1 MPRIAAVSLPHLMI
15 ELAAESLAVAEGVR
29 KPGARP
35 ELPPFAVVLVAREG
49 RAEGDRAGAGE
60 PVSSAS
66 LIDAVSADARR
77 FGVRPGQSVA
87 EACALLSRLA
97 VVPLPRETLAAAL
110 GRVAEAALAFG
121 ATVSLEPPDTVWV
134 DVSGAAHLFGGEAAL
149 GAELASRVR
158 ALGHVVRVAI
168 AEGPRLAQALA
179 RWGSAGST
187 RDERSVIT
195 VEGPR
200 TRAAMALLPITAL
213 PMAEEHVAWFA
224 RLGVLSLGQLA
235 ELPRAAAAARLGA
248 EADRALDLAQG
259 RDDSPLVAYR
269 PPSLLSEHSEWDEP
283 AEGLSPL
290 LFVLSG
296 LVSRVSARL
305 AGRGEAAQ
313 KLVLVI
319 EHDRTI
325 ARHRGVP
332 LEKALVFDL
341 ASPLWRAEE
350 MKRVIV
356 SRLERTR
363 LEAPSIGLRLEV
375 PAIIRALGRQLDLSR
390 VSGGVTGQKGLES
403 LPVILAELV
412 ADIGRERVGVLAL
425 LDAHRPEKQHALR
438 PALPE
443 PGSLL
448 TPKKR
453 SKKRARP
460 EPELVSRV
468 RSLAAAKQ
476 GVPTRL
482 LPAPVPLAAALR
494 VGATLRIDHRLF
506 TIDRIGFV
514 ERLEAVEWWTGA
526 PVARDYL
533 RLWLGSSDGGLDALV
548 YVDRQSGKRFLQAV
562 GD

>member
-1 MPRIAAVSLPHLMI
+1 MRRIAAVALPHLVT
-15 ELAAESLAVAEGVR
+15 ELAAESLAVARSVREPGV
-29 KPGARP
+29 RP
-35 ELPPFAVVLVAREG
+35 ELPPFAVVLVEREG
-49 RAEGDRAGAGE
+49 RAGDAGD
-60 PVSSAS
+60 PVPSSS
-66 LIDAVSADARR
+66 LLDAVSPSAQR
-77 FGVRPGQSVA
+77 FGVRPGQSIA
-87 EACALLSRLA
+87 EACVLSSRLA
-97 VVPLPRETLAAAL
+97 VVPLSRETLGAAL

-134 DVSGAAHLFGGEAAL
+134 DVTGAAHLFGGEAAL

-158 ALGHVVRVAI
+158 ALGHVVRVAV

-179 RWGSAGST
+179 RWGSSGST
-187 RDERSVIT
+187 RDERSVIA
-195 VEGPR
+195 VLGPR
-200 TRAAMALLPITAL
+200 TRAAMASLPISAL
-213 PMAEEHVAWFA
+213 PAASEHVAWFA
-224 RLGVLSLGQLA
+224 RLGVLTLGQLA
-235 ELPRAAAAARLGA
+235 ELPRASAAARLGT

-269 PPSLLSEHSEWDEP
+269 PPSLLVEHSEWDEP

-313 KLVLVI
+313 KLVVVL

-325 ARHRGVP
+325 ARHRGAP
-332 LEKALVFDL
+332 LEKSLVFDL

-363 LEAPSIGLRLEV
+363 LEAPSVGLRLEV

-403 LPVILAELV
+403 LPVVLAELG

-425 LDAHRPEKQHALR
+425 VDAHRPEKQHELR

-443 PGSLL
+443 PGSALAA
-448 TPKKR
+448 KRR

-460 EPELVSRV
+460 EPEMVRSV
-468 RSLAAAKQ
+468 RSLEAAKQ
-476 GVPTRL
+476 GAPTRL
-482 LPAPVPLAAALR
+482 LPAPVPLDAALR
-494 VGATLRIDHRLF
+494 VGATLRVDHRLY
-506 TIDRIGFV
+506 TIERIGFV

-533 RLWLGSSDGGLDALV
+533 RLWLGSQGGGLDAWV